1 MHRVLGKYG
10 AEEQERSIAL
20 AGDAFRRAL
29 EINPDLPVA
38 HNFYT
43 YYEIE
48 EQGRAPAAMARLLE
62 RVSTGSADPIS
73 SRASWWRAGSAD

>member
-1 MHRVLGKYG
+1 MLREDPHYAPAWARLGRVHRVLGKYG

-43 YYEIE
+43 YYEIA
-48 EQGRAPAAMARLLE
+48 QRLAPRC
-62 RVSTGSADPIS
+62 GQY
-73 SRASWWRAGSAD
+73 